1 MSPTTGSSLALRHGV
16 QSTRPTAIAHE
27 LNKTFADIRAT
38 AVLYDEHLS
47 KMQVQIRTLATERTG
62 ILYDKD
68 AAITGLKREVHELQ
82 AQKTALSRNLLEE
95 SSNMKLAVACG
106 EDLAKQLGV
115 QGKEV
120 VTLKDRVTELESELA
135 KEKAKYIAERGANE
149 KLRSIS
155 EKCAEIARLV
165 GGHQCELQIQML
177 STRERQV
184 LSLSSALDKERLEHE
199 KHIEDL
205 ETTHAKEI
213 AAVNEHHDRHLAQ
226 IEVRHSEELT
236 RVKLWQRRST
246 LEAEV
251 EKTKE
256 EAKMRALWQETRIQE
271 LERENDHVKHQL
283 ANSQRDSQWK
293 NWMKTIMS

>member
-82 AQKTALSRNLLEE
+82 VQKTVLSRNLLEE
-95 SSNMKLAVACG
+95 SSNMNLAVACG

-135 KEKAKYIAERGANE
+135 KEKAKYIAERGVNE
-149 KLRSIS
+149 KLRSIN

-165 GGHQCELQIQML
+165 GGHQ
-177 STRERQV
+177 
-184 LSLSSALDKERLEHE
+184 
-199 KHIEDL
+199 
-205 ETTHAKEI
+205 
-213 AAVNEHHDRHLAQ
+213 
-226 IEVRHSEELT
+226 
-236 RVKLWQRRST
+236 
-246 LEAEV
+246 
-251 EKTKE
+251 
-256 EAKMRALWQETRIQE
+256 
-271 LERENDHVKHQL
+271 
-283 ANSQRDSQWK
+283 
-293 NWMKTIMS
+293 